1 MSDIWHD
8 VSEARNRSSR
18 AYLQQRS
25 VAATAMAI
33 ALSHSVIT
41 QFIGI
46 EQMLD
51 FGLVLS
57 LQYDMNAF
65 GGSSRLSQEA
75 QVKQRSLSFSCT
87 FPST

>member
-33 ALSHSVIT
+33 ALSLSVIT

-46 EQMLD
+46 EQMLG
-51 FGLVLS
+51 FALAMVS
-57 LQYDMNAF
+57 RYDI
-65 GGSSRLSQEA
+65 
-75 QVKQRSLSFSCT
+75 
-87 FPST
+87 